1 MTSSGSQPTHDV
13 RLLHDQRVPMRDGIS
28 LSADVYLPLGG
39 QGLPT
44 IIQWTPYESTR
55 ERFVAWGAWFAKRGY
70 AAVVV
75 DCRGRY
81 ESDGDFTAWT
91 YDGQDCLRHRH
102 LGRRS
107 AVVERADR
115 HLGPQLR
122 RPRPVAARPPAAPE
136 RAVHRAAA

>member
-28 LSADVYLPLGG
+28 LSADVYMPLGG

-70 AAVVV
+70 TAVVV
-75 DCRGRY
+75 GR
-81 ESDGDFTAWT
+81 
-91 YDGQDCLRHRH
+91 
-102 LGRRS
+102 
-107 AVVERADR
+107 
-115 HLGPQLR
+115 
-122 RPRPVAARPPAAPE
+122 
-136 RAVHRAAA
+136 